1 MAIYCKKLE
10 NRLVHKIT
18 FLLCDN
24 MLATS
29 TTLPFEMLRAAES
42 AARGAAESA
51 ARGAA
56 EKVARGRG
64 DRNVEPVL
72 IQTTAIDKLPVKTS
86 VGFLLLPDT
95 MLEEVGNSDIIYLPA
110 LWRNP
115 RPIVKKHP
123 QLLEWLRKAY
133 ENGAMI
139 CAVGTG
145 CCFLAEAG
153 LLDDKPATTHW
164 HYFDQF
170 QRDYP
175 RVKLK
180 RQYFITQASNLY
192 CSASVNAM
200 ADLTVHFVKRIY
212 GKTIASFV
220 ERNFSHEIRRS
231 YENTSYFEGHTKQ
244 HPDEDIVQAQIWL
257 QDNYNR
263 QIKVSEVAS
272 RFDMSVRT
280 FNRRFKTA
288 TAQSPLQFLQGIRIE
303 IAKDLLQTSNLNVS
317 EVADKIGYQDVGYFT
332 TLFIKLLST
341 SPREYRATVR
351 AKLFTVD

>member
-1 MAIYCKKLE
+1 
-10 NRLVHKIT
+10 VHKIT

-29 TTLPFEMLRAAES
+29 ATLPFEMLRAAES
-42 AARGAAESA
+42 AARGAAGSAARSA
-51 ARGAA
+51 ARGITGNAA
-56 EKVARGRG
+56 RDLLGNSNRDRNG
-64 DRNVEPVL
+64 RNVEPVL
-72 IQTTAIDKLPVKTS
+72 IQTTAINKLPVNSS
-86 VGFLLLPDT
+86 VGFPLLPDT
-95 MLEEVGNSDIIYLPA
+95 TLKEAGNSDIIYLPA

-123 QLLEWLRKAY
+123 EILDWLRQAY

-139 CAVGTG
+139 SAVGTG
-145 CCFLAEAG
+145 SCFLAEAG
-153 LLDDKPATTHW
+153 LLNDKPATTHW

-175 RVKLK
+175 KVKLK
-180 RQYFITQASNLY
+180 RQYFITQAGNLY
-192 CSASVNAM
+192 CCASVNAM
-200 ADLTVHFVKRIY
+200 ADLTVHFVKRMY
-212 GKTIASFV
+212 GDAIASFV

-231 YENTSYFEGHTKQ
+231 YEHTGYFEGSTKQ

-263 QIKVSEVAS
+263 QIKMSEVAS

-280 FNRRFKTA
+280 FNRRFKNA
-288 TAQSPLQFLQGIRIE
+288 TAQSPLHYLQGVRIE

-332 TLFIKLLST
+332 ALFMKLLST
-341 SPREYRATVR
+341 SPREYRSTVR

>member
-1 MAIYCKKLE
+1 
-10 NRLVHKIT
+10 
-18 FLLCDN
+18 

-42 AARGAAESA
+42 AALGK
-51 ARGAA
+51 G
-56 EKVARGRG
+56 GR
-64 DRNVEPVL
+64 NIAPVY
-72 IQTTAIDKLPVKTS
+72 IQTTAMDKLPVKTS
-86 VGFLLLPDT
+86 VGFTLLPDT
-95 MLEEVGNSDIIYLPA
+95 TLAEVGESDIIFLPA

-123 QLLEWLRKAY
+123 ELLDWLRKAY

-139 CAVGTG
+139 SAVGTG

-200 ADLTVHFVKRIY
+200 ADLTVHFVKRMY
-212 GKTIASFV
+212 GQAIASFV

-231 YENTSYFEGHTKQ
+231 YEQTSYFEGSTNQ
-244 HPDEDIVQAQIWL
+244 HPDEEIVQAQIWL

-263 QIKVSEVAS
+263 PIKITEVAA

-288 TAQSPLQFLQGIRIE
+288 TAQSPLQYLQKVRIE

-317 EVADKIGYQDVGYFT
+317 EVADKTGYQDVGYFT
-332 TLFIKLLST
+332 ALFMKLLST
-341 SPREYRATVR
+341 SPREYRETVR
-351 AKLFTVD
+351 AKLFSVE

>member
-1 MAIYCKKLE
+1 
-10 NRLVHKIT
+10 
-18 FLLCDN
+18 

-56 EKVARGRG
+56 EKAARGRG
-64 DRNVEPVL
+64 DRNVEPVI

-200 ADLTVHFVKRIY
+200 ADLTVHFVKRLY
-212 GKTIASFV
+212 GQEIASFV

>member
-1 MAIYCKKLE
+1 
-10 NRLVHKIT
+10 
-18 FLLCDN
+18 

-29 TTLPFEMLRAAES
+29 ATLPFEMLQAAES
-42 AARGAAESA
+42 AARVQG
-51 ARGAA
+51 G
-56 EKVARGRG
+56 
-64 DRNVEPVL
+64 NHVEPVL
-72 IQTTAIDKLPVKTS
+72 IQTVGIDKVPVKTS
-86 VGFLLLPDT
+86 IGFSLTPDT
-95 MLEEVGNSDIIYLPA
+95 TLEEVGHSDIIYLPA

-123 QLLEWLRKAY
+123 QVLDWLCSAY

-139 CAVGTG
+139 SAVGTG
-145 CCFLAEAG
+145 CCFMAEAG
-153 LLDDKPATTHW
+153 LLNDKPATTHW

-180 RQYFITQASNLY
+180 RQYFITQATNLY

-200 ADLTVHFVKRIY
+200 ADLTVHFVKRLY
-212 GKTIASFV
+212 GEAIASIV

-231 YENTSYFEGHTKQ
+231 YENTSYFEGSTKQ

-263 QIKVSEVAS
+263 QINLSEVAT

-280 FNRRFKTA
+280 FNRRFKNA
-288 TAQSPLQFLQGIRIE
+288 TEQTPLQYLQRIRIE

-332 TLFIKLLST
+332 ALFVKLLAT

-351 AKLFTVD
+351 AKLFSAD

>member
-1 MAIYCKKLE
+1 VY
-10 NRLVHKIT
+10 KIT

-42 AARGAAESA
+42 AARGRS
-51 ARGAA
+51 G
-56 EKVARGRG
+56 
-64 DRNVEPVL
+64 RNVESVI
-72 IQTTAIDKLPVKTS
+72 IQTTAIAKIAVKTS
-86 VGFLLLPDT
+86 VGFTLMPDT
-95 MLEEVGNSDIIYLPA
+95 SLEEAGKSDIIYLPA

-115 RPIVKKHP
+115 RPVVKKHP
-123 QLLEWLRKAY
+123 ELLEWLRKAY

-139 CAVGTG
+139 SAVGTG
-145 CCFLAEAG
+145 TCFLAEAG
-153 LLDDKPATTHW
+153 LLNDKPATTHW

-180 RQYFITQASNLY
+180 RQYFITQATNLY
-192 CSASVNAM
+192 CCASVNAM

-212 GKTIASFV
+212 GQGIASFV

-231 YENTSYFEGHTKQ
+231 YEKTSYFEGSTKQ

-257 QDNYNR
+257 QDNYHR

-272 RFDMSVRT
+272 RFDMSIRT
-280 FNRRFKTA
+280 FNRRFKNA
-288 TAQSPLQFLQGIRIE
+288 TAQSPLQYLQQVRIE

-332 TLFIKLLST
+332 ALFIKLLAT

-351 AKLFTVD
+351 AKLFTAD

>member
-1 MAIYCKKLE
+1 
-10 NRLVHKIT
+10 
-18 FLLCDN
+18 

-29 TTLPFEMLRAAES
+29 ATLPFEMLQAAES
-42 AARGAAESA
+42 AARG
-51 ARGAA
+51 RKGAK
-56 EKVARGRG
+56 EKSVQ
-64 DRNVEPVL
+64 
-72 IQTTAIDKLPVKTS
+72 IQTTAINKRPIKTS
-86 VGFLLLPDT
+86 VGFQFVPDT
-95 MLEEVGNSDIIYLPA
+95 ILQEVNDSDIIYLPA

-123 QLLEWLRKAY
+123 ELLEWLLKAY

-139 CAVGTG
+139 SAVGTG
-145 CCFLAEAG
+145 SCFLAEAG
-153 LLDDKPATTHW
+153 LLNDKAATTHW

-175 RVKLK
+175 RVQLK
-180 RQYFITQASNLY
+180 RQYFITQAASLY

-212 GKTIASFV
+212 GEAIASFV

-231 YENTSYFEGHTKQ
+231 YEHNSYFEGSTHH

-257 QDNYNR
+257 QDNYHRN
-263 QIKVSEVAS
+263 IKVSEVAK
-272 RFDMSVRT
+272 RFDMSVRN
-280 FNRRFKTA
+280 FNRRFKQA
-288 TAQSPLQFLQGIRIE
+288 TAQSPLQYLQQKRID

-332 TLFIKLLST
+332 ELFKKLLST
-341 SPREYRATVR
+341 SPREYRETVR
-351 AKLFTVD
+351 AKLFSV

>member
-1 MAIYCKKLE
+1 M
-10 NRLVHKIT
+10 HKIT

-29 TTLPFEMLRAAES
+29 ATLPFEMLRAAES
-42 AARGAAESA
+42 AARG
-51 ARGAA
+51 
-56 EKVARGRG
+56 RG
-64 DRNVEPVL
+64 DGNIESVL
-72 IQTTAIDKLPVKTS
+72 IQTTAINTLPVNTS
-86 VGFLLLPDT
+86 VGFALQPDT
-95 MLEEVGNSDIIYLPA
+95 NLEEAGNSDIIYLPA

-123 QLLEWLRKAY
+123 ELLDWLRKAY

-139 CAVGTG
+139 SAVGTG
-145 CCFLAEAG
+145 SCFLAEAG
-153 LLDDKPATTHW
+153 LLNDKPATTHW

-200 ADLTVHFVKRIY
+200 ADLTVHFIKRLY
-212 GKTIASFV
+212 GEAIASFI

-231 YENTSYFEGHTKQ
+231 YENTSYFEGSTKL
-244 HPDEDIVQAQIWL
+244 HPDEDVVQAQIWM

-263 QIKVSEVAS
+263 QINLSEVAS
-272 RFDMSVRT
+272 RFEMSVRT
-280 FNRRFKTA
+280 FNRRFKNA
-288 TAQSPLQFLQGIRIE
+288 TAQTPLQYLQKVRIE

-317 EVADKIGYQDVGYFT
+317 EVADKIGYQDVGHFT
-332 TLFIKLLST
+332 ALFKKLMAT

-351 AKLFTVD
+351 AKLFSVD

>member
-1 MAIYCKKLE
+1 
-10 NRLVHKIT
+10 
-18 FLLCDN
+18 

-42 AARGAAESA
+42 AARGAAGSAARGAAGSA

-56 EKVARGRG
+56 EKAVRGRG
-64 DRNVEPVL
+64 GRNVEPVL
-72 IQTTAIDKLPVKTS
+72 IQTTAVDKLPVKTS

-95 MLEEVGNSDIIYLPA
+95 TLEEAGNSDIIYLPA

-123 QLLEWLRKAY
+123 QLLDWLRQAY

-139 CAVGTG
+139 SAVGTG

-153 LLDDKPATTHW
+153 LLNDKPATTHW

-200 ADLTVHFVKRIY
+200 ADLTVHFVKRMY
-212 GKTIASFV
+212 GQAIASFV

-231 YENTSYFEGHTKQ
+231 YENTSYFEGSTKQ

-263 QIKVSEVAS
+263 QIKVSELAN
-272 RFDMSVRT
+272 RFEMSVRT
-280 FNRRFKTA
+280 FNRRFKNA
-288 TAQSPLQFLQGIRIE
+288 TAQSPLQYLQGVRIE

-332 TLFIKLLST
+332 ALFMKLLST

>member
-1 MAIYCKKLE
+1 LFAIFAQYIQNRLS
-10 NRLVHKIT
+10 RLVHKIT

-29 TTLPFEMLRAAES
+29 ATLPFEMLRAAES
-42 AARGAAESA
+42 AARAKGGS
-51 ARGAA
+51 
-56 EKVARGRG
+56 
-64 DRNVEPVL
+64 NVEPVL
-72 IQTTAIDKLPVKTS
+72 IQTTAINKLPIKTS
-86 VGFLLLPDT
+86 IGFSLFPDT
-95 MLEEVGNSDIIYLPA
+95 ELEEVSDSDIIYLPA

-123 QLLEWLRKAY
+123 ELLAWLRKAY

-139 CAVGTG
+139 SAVGTG
-145 CCFLAEAG
+145 SCFLAEAG
-153 LLDDKPATTHW
+153 LLNDKPATTHW

-175 RVKLK
+175 KVKLK

-200 ADLTVHFVKRIY
+200 ADLTVHFIKRLY
-212 GKTIASFV
+212 GEAIASFV
-220 ERNFSHEIRRS
+220 ERNFSHEIRRP
-231 YENTSYFEGHTKQ
+231 YENTSYFEGSTKQ
-244 HPDEDIVQAQIWL
+244 HPDEEIVQAQIWL

-263 QIKVSEVAS
+263 QVNLSEVAG
-272 RFDMSVRT
+272 RFEMSVRT
-280 FNRRFKTA
+280 FNRRFKNA
-288 TAQSPLQFLQGIRIE
+288 TAQTPLQYLQKVRIE

-332 TLFIKLLST
+332 TLFVKLLAT

-351 AKLFTVD
+351 AKLFTAD